1 MSSKSSS
8 SSKSFIAMRTRRRG
22 RVVHEKK
29 KSDFRPLRKKRRSL
43 FVGVQSTFHRIVYI
57 QIFPVSNSLSHQK
70 GISKRR
76 QNTREKDASSISYRH
91 DVSFA
96 LVHEFDRHA
105 HAFPVETDVIVGA
118 HDDRPTNSFLTTI
131 KKRRRS
137 KKNAFKRRRRFFL
150 YCLGFVSL
158 GFVSSE
164 GLDEHD
170 KLCRI
175 N

>member
-1 MSSKSSS
+1 MSSKSSSSS
-8 SSKSFIAMRTRRRG
+8 SSKSFIARCG
-22 RVVHEKK
+22 RDAEGGEHHV
-29 KSDFRPLRKKRRSL
+29 SS
-43 FVGVQSTFHRIVYI
+43 RIVYI
-57 QIFPVSNSLSHQK
+57 HIDFSHEIVSNSLSLIK
-70 GISKRR
+70 KRDHLAKKKEDIKK
-76 QNTREKDASSISYRH
+76 TLHEREKNRKTQQTLFFSILSYRH

-150 YCLGFVSL
+150 YCLGFLSL
-158 GFVSSE
+158 GFVSS
-164 GLDEHD
+164 
-170 KLCRI
+170 
-175 N
+175 